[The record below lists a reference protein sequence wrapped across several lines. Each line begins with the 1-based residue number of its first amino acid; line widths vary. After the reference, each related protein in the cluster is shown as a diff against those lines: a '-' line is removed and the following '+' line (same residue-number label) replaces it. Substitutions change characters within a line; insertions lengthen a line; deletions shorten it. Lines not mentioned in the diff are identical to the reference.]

1 MKVQN
6 VYGLVSHTHCADKEL
21 ECFHKMTFFFAE
33 HRILF
38 VLQVLNSMLKEICAA
53 LLEADVNIRLVK
65 KLRENVRA
73 VIDFEEMAGG
83 LNKRRMIQ
91 SAVFKEL
98 VKLVDPGVKPYQP
111 VKGRPNIIMFVGL
124 QGSGKTTT
132 CTKLAYHYQKKNW
145 KSCLVCADTFRAG
158 AYDQIKQNAT
168 KARIPFYGSYT
179 EVDPVI
185 IAQDGVDMFK
195 KEGFEMIIVDTSGRH
210 KQEES
215 LFEEMLAV
223 ATAVVSVILC
233 VMCLACVD

>member
-1 MKVQN
+1 
-6 VYGLVSHTHCADKEL
+6 
-21 ECFHKMTFFFAE
+21 
-33 HRILF
+33 
-38 VLQVLNSMLKEICAA
+38 MLKEICAA

-111 VKGRPNIIMFVGL
+111 IKGRPNIIMFVGL

-168 KARIPFYGSYT
+168 KARIPFYGRY
-179 EVDPVI
+179 VFI
-185 IAQDGVDMFK
+185 FK
-195 KEGFEMIIVDTSGRH
+195 SLQGSNYMSFSATQKSIQLLSH
-210 KQEES
+210 KTVLICS
-215 LFEEMLAV
+215 RKKVLK
-223 ATAVVSVILC
+223 
-233 VMCLACVD
+233 